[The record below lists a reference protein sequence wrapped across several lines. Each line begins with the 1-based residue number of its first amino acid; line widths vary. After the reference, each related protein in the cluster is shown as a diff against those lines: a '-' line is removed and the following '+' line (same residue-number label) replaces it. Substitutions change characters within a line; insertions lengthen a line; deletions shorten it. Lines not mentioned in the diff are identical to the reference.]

1 MPPPSSSAAAAAA
14 GARCL
19 TRSTLR
25 TLRGRRPH
33 LRGAR
38 HDRRY
43 ARRPQGSVERRQVAT
58 EHLPQGYELLLEVGG
73 EHLEHGVG
81 LRRRSA
87 VHAAG
92 EADQTADPLDQL
104 RGEVE
109 RILERAVAHLVE
121 LLLDRAQPLAESA
134 RGRAKAH
141 RVGCA
146 RELVLEPLPYVSD
159 RGDRRRRRV
168 DRVAEPF
175 QERELLPQIGGGPFL
190 PRGPP
195 EGGATPLNARAAR
208 PTP

>member
-14 GARCL
+14 AAGARRL

-25 TLRGRRPH
+25 TLRRGRPH

-58 EHLPQGYELLLEVGG
+58 EHLPQGYQLLLEVRG

-92 EADQTADPLDQL
+92 NADQTTDPLDQL
-104 RGEVE
+104 RREVE
-109 RILERAVAHLVE
+109 RVLERAVAHLVE

-134 RGRAKAH
+134 RGRAKAR

-159 RGDRRRRRV
+159 RGDRRGRRI

-175 QERELLPQIGGGPFL
+175 QERELLPQIGGRDSP
-190 PRGPP
+190 PRAPP
-195 EGGATPLNARAAR
+195 SGETGRTD
-208 PTP
+208 